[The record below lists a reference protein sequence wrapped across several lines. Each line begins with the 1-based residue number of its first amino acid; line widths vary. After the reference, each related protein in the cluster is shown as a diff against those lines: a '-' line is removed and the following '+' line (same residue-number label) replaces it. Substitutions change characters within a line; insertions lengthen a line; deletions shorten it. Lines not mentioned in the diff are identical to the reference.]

1 MEVRKMIGIGCAG
14 WGLPRE
20 AWPAFAE
27 QGTHLQRYSG
37 ELSVVEINSSFYRP
51 HRSATYRK
59 WAESVPDGFRF
70 CVKMP
75 KQISHELRLR
85 ECDEA
90 LERFLG
96 EAAGLAE
103 KLGCLL
109 LQLPP
114 SLAFDPSVAED
125 FFTAMRA
132 RYNGAL
138 VLEPRHASWL
148 GSDELLERWRIAR
161 VAADPSPIAGGD
173 KPGGWSGMRYYRL
186 HGSPRIYHSAYSA
199 DWLTR
204 LTGEL
209 RTSARSGV
217 PCWCIF
223 DNTASGAAV
232 SNALALQ
239 ALLADE
245 TAWLP

>member
-14 WGLPRE
+14 WSLPRG

-51 HRSATYRK
+51 HRPATYRK
-59 WAESVPDGFRF
+59 WAASVPEDFRF

-75 KQISHELRLR
+75 RQISHELRLR

-96 EAAGLAE
+96 ESTEVAE

-114 SLAFDPSVAED
+114 SLTFDPSTAED
-125 FFTAMRA
+125 FFAAMRA
-132 RYNGAL
+132 RYDGAL

-148 GSDELLERWRIAR
+148 DAGELLERRILR
-161 VAADPSPIAGGD
+161 QLQEQSRRAAGRACATTDCTVRHASTI
-173 KPGGWSGMRYYRL
+173 
-186 HGSPRIYHSAYSA
+186 
-199 DWLTR
+199 
-204 LTGEL
+204 L
-209 RTSARSGV
+209 RTRPNGWRAWQVNCGLVLGPACRAG
-217 PCWCIF
+217 
-223 DNTASGAAV
+223 ASSTIPPAA
-232 SNALALQ
+232 LR
-239 ALLADE
+239 
-245 TAWLP
+245 